1 MIRVFA
7 IPIIIALATL
17 GGLIAALVGEGWLDA
32 VAWLGLSAAVV
43 VPVHYGIRSR
53 RGITPGR

>member
-1 MIRVFA
+1 MKVFA

-32 VAWLGLSAAVV
+32 VAWLGLSAAIVI
-43 VPVHYGIRSR
+43 PVYCGIRAR

>member
-1 MIRVFA
+1 MKVFA
-7 IPIIIALATL
+7 IPIVIALATF

-43 VPVHYGIRSR
+43 IPVYCWIRSR
-53 RGITPGR
+53 RGITHGR

>member
-1 MIRVFA
+1 MRVFA
-7 IPIIIALATL
+7 IPVIIALATL

-43 VPVHYGIRSR
+43 IPVYCAIRSR
-53 RGITPGR
+53 REVTAGR